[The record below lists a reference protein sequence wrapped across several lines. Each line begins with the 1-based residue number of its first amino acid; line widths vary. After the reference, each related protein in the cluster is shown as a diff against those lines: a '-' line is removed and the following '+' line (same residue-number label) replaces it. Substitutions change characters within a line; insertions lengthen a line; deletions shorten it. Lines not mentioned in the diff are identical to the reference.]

1 MVLHLCQSETQK
13 INYKVLSPSVSGHLA
28 SIYQSIKGLK
38 TLTPRE
44 QQRTRSDM

>member
-13 INYKVLSPSVSGHLA
+13 INYKVLSPSVSGLA

-44 QQRTRSDM
+44 QQCTRSDT